1 MKNQIII
8 DEFWEKVVDYY
19 YDHVHWEHQSPRS
32 INQWIE
38 NQYFGK
44 VDMENRCI
52 RFTSEA
58 KKNWFVLRWS

>member
-8 DEFWEKVVDYY
+8 EEFWEKVVDYY
-19 YDHVHWEHQSPRS
+19 YDHVHWESGSPKS
-32 INQWIE
+32 IKTWVKD
-38 NQYFGK
+38 QYSGQ

-52 RFTSEA
+52 KFDDEA